1 MASHAV
7 DKFAERQIIAANIDY
22 AFIVQAVDRDLNLNR
37 LEQYLTICYSSK
49 VSPVVILSKID
60 SKESQDLNEKI
71 ENIRKRISK
80 VPIFGIS
87 NQTKEGVTQ

>member
-1 MASHAV
+1 V

-80 VPIFGIS
+80 VPIFDIS

>member
-1 MASHAV
+1 M

-22 AFIVQAVDRDLNLNR
+22 AFIVQAVDRDLYLNR